1 MSLRLVVY
9 QIMCVKYRWP
19 HKAVPPSQEQI
30 CQKQAFTVIQFS
42 SGVQPWRDYLV
53 PTSPQNL
60 AALGQWVQALSA
72 GGSTNTLDVLSSA
85 TAVRGTEAVYL
96 LTDGRPDQRPEEV
109 LARVQEMSRIPIHT
123 ISFNCGDS
131 KSNHFLSQLAST
143 TGGRYVQTVA

>member
-1 MSLRLVVY
+1 M
-9 QIMCVKYRWP
+9 
-19 HKAVPPSQEQI
+19 
-30 CQKQAFTVIQFS
+30 
-42 SGVQPWRDYLV
+42 